1 MFFHAE
7 NQQILWL
14 AIQKSPYLL
23 EFSQKYAGHKETWFQ
38 GISEQFYSQWISQNG
53 PVPANAKELLEMNKR
68 ALEYFVLDLKRLLGY
83 HESVSDPLS
92 SYNVAK
98 EKQTREETNA
108 SKFNHYQ
115 AEYGR
120 LLQRP
125 AVPQNGLQS
134 ESAANQKIKNM
145 DELLAEQ
152 AKLREMDLA
161 AFSSKP
167 TVSETKPNEQPN
179 KPASH
184 SGLFAD
190 PLRRQ
195 IDSVNNG
202 NPLPPRLKIF
212 DEIKRI
218 DEIISLE
225 IAELPQPKSV
235 SWSQEI
241 EDGI

>member
-7 NQQILWL
+7 NQQMLWRT
-14 AIQKSPYLL
+14 IQKSPYVL

-38 GISEQFYSQWISQNG
+38 GISEQFYSQWICENG
-53 PVPANAKELLEMNKR
+53 RVPANAKELLEMNKR

-108 SKFNHYQ
+108 SKFNNYQ
-115 AEYGR
+115 EEYGR

-125 AVPQNGLQS
+125 AVPQTGLPS

-161 AFSSKP
+161 AFSLKP
-167 TVSETKPNEQPN
+167 LAERPVAERP
-179 KPASH
+179 
-184 SGLFAD
+184 G
-190 PLRRQ
+190 PL
-195 IDSVNNG
+195 NTPP
-202 NPLPPRLKIF
+202 NPLTQQSTFPPRLKIF
-212 DEIKRI
+212 DEIERI

-225 IAELPQPKSV
+225 IDELSQPKSV

-241 EDGI
+241 EEGI